1 MGKIRITIGKN
12 EDLPPNH
19 REKLYRLKRAY
30 DSERL
35 PFEPPTIEFYK
46 NLLSLPKLVER
57 DTLQLFVFD
66 ETDELIGFGYSGWNV
81 KYDNF
86 HRAFAQVYI
95 EPSKR
100 RKGFGTHTL
109 LKLLTNLPKKID
121 TASCSAKRGS
131 AGEAFLKSFKDEISF
146 VEDIRAANLGDF
158 NLDKIKEIVQNEE
171 KRLDKLGYKFV
182 PLEGLDYVEK
192 LNEEDYV
199 RMVERI
205 WNDMPRE
212 ELSFGEDVIPVER
225 YKAMIEYNLKRG
237 DRNFGF
243 AIVLKET
250 NEPVGHTRVL
260 YNKYDPDTVEQD
272 DTGVVLEHR
281 GNGFGLALKY
291 KMLEQILTEIQA
303 KYWFTGNAGSN
314 EHMIRINE
322 KLKHKVVSE
331 IVIYELNREEW
342 ELI

>member
-1 MGKIRITIGKN
+1 MGNIRIVIGKN
-12 EDLPPNH
+12 EELPLKH
-19 REKLYRLKRAY
+19 REKLFILKKAY

-35 PFEPPTIEFYK
+35 PFEPPKIEFYK
-46 NLLSLPKLVER
+46 NLLNLPKLTER

-66 ETDELIGFGYSGWNV
+66 NNDELIGFGYSGWNI

-86 HRAFAQVYI
+86 HRAFAQVFI
-95 EPSKR
+95 EPPKR
-100 RKGFGTHTL
+100 RRGYGTQIL
-109 LKLLTNLPKKID
+109 LKLVNNLPNQIN
-121 TASCSAKRGS
+121 TASFSAKEGS
-131 AGEAFLKSFKDEISF
+131 AGEAFLKSFKNESSFAEI
-146 VEDIRAANLGDF
+146 INAADLSEF
-158 NLDKIKEIVQNEE
+158 NLEEIKEIVQNEE

-182 PLEGLDYVEK
+182 ALEGLDYIEK
-192 LNEEDYV
+192 FNEVDYV

-212 ELSFGEDVIPVER
+212 ELSFGEDVIPIER
-225 YKAMIEYNLKRG
+225 YKAMVEHTLKKG
-237 DRNFGF
+237 DRNFGY
-243 AIVLKET
+243 AIALKET

-260 YNKYDPDTVEQD
+260 YNKFDLDTVEQD

-281 GNGFGLALKY
+281 GKGFGLALKY
-291 KMLEQILTEIQA
+291 KILEQILTEINA

-322 KLKHKVVSE
+322 KLKHKIVSK
-331 IVIYELNREEW
+331 IVIYELKREEW